1 MFRQKHLHFITLI
14 VALVVLALTVSSC
27 GWRLRG
33 TLTLPEG
40 LESMQIIDNAGSSFL
55 ARQLSQLLQAN
66 GVDLVNENPDMA
78 IVLIEERE
86 DKRIVAVGSNTL
98 ASEYELSAEARYF
111 ISDTEGNIL
120 APESTVSVLRSY
132 EFNEN
137 NVVSKAE
144 EERIIQQEMRREL
157 AQQIIRRLRFIGTAS
172 NSEPEESVSP

>member
-1 MFRQKHLHFITLI
+1 MFKQKHLQLITLMI
-14 VALVVLALTVSSC
+14 MVLAVSSC

-40 LESMQIIDNAGSSFL
+40 LESIQIVDNAGSSFL
-55 ARQLSQLLQAN
+55 AKQLSQLLQAN
-66 GVDLVNENPDMA
+66 GVSLVDENPDMA
-78 IVLIEERE
+78 IVLVEERE

-111 ISDTEGNIL
+111 ISDADGKEL
-120 APESTVSVLRSY
+120 VPESTASVLRSY

-144 EERIIQQEMRREL
+144 EERIILQEMRREL

-172 NSEPEESVSP
+172 NSEAKDSTAP